1 VLCASAPDTPE
12 IADEVE
18 RGVSALR
25 ATRTD
30 VIWLREQLPRTDLV
44 AVLSAATVFVCPSV
58 YEPLGIVNL
67 EAMACAVPVVAS
79 AVGGIP
85 EVVVDGETGLLVP
98 YDAGDPAGFEAAL
111 ADAIDRVVTDPAKAR
126 EMGRR
131 GRDRSV

>member
-67 EAMACAVPVVAS
+67 EAMACATAVVAS
-79 AVGGIP
+79 DVGGIP
-85 EVVVDGETGLLVP
+85 EVIADRQTGLLVH
-98 YDAGDPAGFEAAL
+98 YDASDPAFFERRL
-111 ADAIDRVVTDPAKAR
+111 AEAVNSLVADPERAR
-126 EMGRR
+126 QYGQAGR
-131 GRDRSV
+131 